1 MYGFQRAKI
10 GFFHLRKPLAKL
22 FSQMSYLCTQFHF
35 SQEHTLM
42 TRKHF
47 TKKLS
52 ALLIFFLCATA
63 MPAQSSLL
71 RILSGLAKAGQAIT
85 LTDEQLAAAVKES
98 VAAMDKKNTVC
109 SASSAYT
116 QRLKRLTKGMN
127 AADGI
132 KLNFKV
138 YKTSEVNAFACPD
151 GSVRVYSALMDALS
165 DDELLGVLG
174 HEIGHVAL
182 RHSKKSWQDALLR
195 SAASDA
201 LGSFSDT
208 WAEISASSWS
218 SLGES
223 MISAKHSRHH
233 ERQAD
238 DYGYEFL
245 KKCGRNPWAMG
256 KAFKKLKS
264 LSEKSGSTKYAKLL
278 YAFSSHPDFDER
290 IRRMRERAEEDG
302 YSCH

>member
-1 MYGFQRAKI
+1 MIR
-10 GFFHLRKPLAKL
+10 
-22 FSQMSYLCTQFHF
+22 THF
-35 SQEHTLM
+35 A
-42 TRKHF
+42 
-47 TKKLS
+47 KKLS
-52 ALLIFFLCATA
+52 ALLILFLCATIS
-63 MPAQSSLL
+63 PAQSSLL
-71 RILSGLAKAGQAIT
+71 RILSGLVKAGQAIT
-85 LTDEQLAAAVKES
+85 LTDEQLSEAVKES
-98 VAAMDKKNTVC
+98 VAAMDKKNMVC
-109 SASSAYT
+109 GANNAYT

-127 AADGI
+127 SADGI

-165 DDELLGVLG
+165 DEELLGVLG

-201 LGSFSDT
+201 LGGFSDT
-208 WAEISASSWS
+208 WAEFSSSSWS

-238 DYGYEFL
+238 DYGYSFL

-256 KAFKKLKS
+256 KAFKKLKA
-264 LSEKSGSTKYAKLL
+264 LSEKKGTTKYAKLL

-290 IRRMRERAEEDG
+290 IRRMREQAEADG
-302 YSCH
+302 YTCN